1 MNKNKILLSKENPT
15 GHKLEELLQ
24 QVITDV
30 EQKSEAVSVQF
41 DGTSPQ
47 QCLKTDVMCHVLEN
61 NHTVVKA
68 LRTALKA
75 QIDTLEQLKR
85 LGPDQGVHGKARL

>member
-1 MNKNKILLSKENPT
+1 MDKTLILLSRENPT

-30 EQKSEAVSVQF
+30 ELKSESISMQF

-68 LRTALKA
+68 LRLALKA

-85 LGPDQGVHGKARL
+85 LGPGQGVTGKARL

>member
-1 MNKNKILLSKENPT
+1 MDKTLILLSRENPT

-30 EQKSEAVSVQF
+30 ELKSESITTQF

-68 LRTALKA
+68 LRLALKA

-85 LGPDQGVHGKARL
+85 LGPGQGVTGKARL